1 MAVHIKNMCHAAYFK
16 CMFQTRKNRRNLKNL
31 RFFFLEFVSAVPN

>member
-16 CMFQTRKNRRNLKNL
+16 CMFHIRKNRRILKNL
-31 RFFFLEFVSAVPN
+31 RFSFLEFVSAIPN

>member
-16 CMFQTRKNRRNLKNL
+16 CMFHIRKNRRNLKNL
-31 RFFFLEFVSAVPN
+31 RFFFLEFVSAIPN

>member
-1 MAVHIKNMCHAAYFK
+1 MAVHIENMCHAAYFE
-16 CMFQTRKNRRNLKNL
+16 CMFRIEKNRRNLKNL